1 MNTVA
6 NDFELFEFDHSLFEM
21 RIDGVPVWE
30 RLRFSVFKQIKQQN
44 GTGVAHGDNSAAWQ
58 QYAKGVRLFLKN
70 LVHNNPYLAGE
81 SDMLYLGTRRRKQL
95 EDGYWW
101 DIYCDPVHEACDYDH
116 VHFEEPYFLTH
127 RKPART
133 TNLRYLDLITISGEL
148 QQLVGFNKPTIP
160 AAERQQLETAQEAI
174 SEGFDADVDLV
185 SMVHTELYDRR
196 TTLPLY
202 RRLLGRVDPE
212 LVVVIASYGR
222 ETFIEACKQQGVP
235 VVELQHGVIYHHHY
249 GYSYPGPRTK
259 ETFPDYLLTFGEFW
273 TDAAAYPI
281 PEDRV
286 IPVGYPYLEQSV
298 DEYEHIKQKDQLLF
312 ISQGP
317 IGEQISKFAVAVE
330 QHPEID
336 CDIVYKL
343 HPGEYGRWKKEYP
356 WLIDTEITVID
367 SSKPALYELF
377 AHSSV
382 QIGVGSTAIYEG
394 LCFGLE
400 TYVYNCSGSTVLE
413 PLVEEGAATMIT
425 SVEEL
430 ASSLGTRE
438 QTFNRE
444 YYFEPDATENV
455 CQVLRRLASDR

>member
-6 NDFELFEFDHSLFEM
+6 DDFELFEIDHSLFEL

-44 GTGVAHGDNSAAWQ
+44 GTGVAHGDTSVAWK
-58 QYAKGVRLFLKN
+58 QYAKGVGLFLKN

-81 SDMLYLGTRRRKQL
+81 SDILYLGTRRRKQL
-95 EDGYWW
+95 KDGYWW
-101 DIYCDPVHEACDYDH
+101 DIYCDPVHEACEYDY

-133 TNLRYLDLITISGEL
+133 ANLRYLDLITISGEL
-148 QQLVGFNKPTIP
+148 QQLVGFNEPTIP
-160 AAERQQLETAQEAI
+160 AAERQQLQTAQEAI

-185 SMVHTELYDRR
+185 SMVHTELYDRS

-249 GYSYPGPRTK
+249 GYSYPDPRTK

-281 PEDRV
+281 PKDHV

-298 DEYEHIKQKDQLLF
+298 GKYEDIEQENQLLF

-343 HPGEYGRWKKEYP
+343 HPGEYGRWKNEYP

-367 SSKPALYELF
+367 SSEPALYELF
-377 AHSSV
+377 ARSSV

-413 PLVEEGAATMIT
+413 PLVEEGAATMIS

-444 YYFEPDATENV
+444 YYFESDATKNV
-455 CQVLRRLASDR
+455 CQALRRLAADR